1 MKKLLF
7 LALALIA
14 APLAAQ
20 QTVTQV
26 RSSPTTFTAGTTAP
40 LQSDTNGNLRVTG
53 TTTGTDTITGN
64 VASGATD
71 SGNPVKVGGKYNTAA
86 PTLTD
91 GQRGDLQL
99 DSSARAIVNVGS
111 FIGLTST
118 ASPTDGAN
126 GNAGLATRSQTLG
139 FNGTTWDRMRGDTNG
154 LAVQPALAANFWSY
168 PAASGG
174 IVNTTTAVTI
184 KTAAGASVR
193 NYLCT
198 LTLNHDTLGAAT
210 EVAVRDGAAGTV
222 LWRGKLQTT
231 ATDIATGAGSI
242 QLSPCLKGTANTL
255 MEFVT
260 LTAVTGG
267 VFVNASGFTGS

>member
-1 MKKLLF
+1 MKRLI
-7 LALALIA
+7 LAIALIA
-14 APLAAQ
+14 SPLAAQ

-26 RSSPTTFTAGTTAP
+26 RSNPTTFTAGTTAP
-40 LQSDTNGNLRVTG
+40 LQSDTSGNLRTL
-53 TTTGTDTITGN
+53 GTDTVTGN
-64 VASGATD
+64 VAAGATD
-71 SGNPVKVGGKYNTAA
+71 SGNPVKVGAKYNSTL

-91 GQRGDLQL
+91 GQRGDLQTGARGSL
-99 DSSARAIVNVGS
+99 NVTLFAQDSASVV
-111 FIGLTST
+111 ST
-118 ASPTDGAN
+118 AGTTSDGFSTS
-126 GNAGLATRSQTLG
+126 GLGLLTRGLAYG
-139 FNGTTWDRMRGDTNG
+139 FNGTSWDRARGDTNG
-154 LAVQPALAANFWSY
+154 LVVQPALSSTFWNYAA
-168 PAASGG
+168 ATGG
-174 IVNTTTAVTI
+174 IVNTTTAVTV
-184 KTAAGASVR
+184 KAAAGASVR

-242 QLSPCLKGTANTL
+242 TFTPCLKGTANTL

-267 VFVNASGFTGS
+267 VFVNASGYTGS